1 MLKVR
6 RGRIFLFALFAVSL
20 RVLTGAPEA
29 QVNFTSLLSDN
40 SIANEA
46 VIHYAPI
53 DEHAAI
59 VNSEKADSIP
69 EKHRT
74 YATYKKYTTPDK
86 SLSLTPEVRQID
98 ESVQSLHTIYLDRN
112 LSRTILDLR
121 STSPPVVLSVSSHTG
136 AIQTYS
142 NNFRESNIG
151 TSTVDNSVGGL
162 GGLWV

>member
-1 MLKVR
+1 MQKAH
-6 RGRIFLFALFAVSL
+6 RGRIFLFALIAVSL

-53 DEHAAI
+53 NDHAAI
-59 VNSEKADSIP
+59 FNSEKADSIP

-86 SLSLTPEVRQID
+86 SLSLTPEVSQLG
-98 ESVQSLHTIYLDRN
+98 ESAQSLYTTYLDRN

-142 NNFRESNIG
+142 NNFREIKLG
-151 TSTVDNSVGGL
+151 TSTIDNGTRGL
-162 GGLWV
+162 GSV

>member
-1 MLKVR
+1 MQKAR

-29 QVNFTSLLSDN
+29 QVNFTSLLSED
-40 SIANEA
+40 
-46 VIHYAPI
+46 VITNQTVIGHAAI
-53 DEHAAI
+53 TNHAAI

-86 SLSLTPEVRQID
+86 SLFLTPKIIQIGAS
-98 ESVQSLHTIYLDRN
+98 EQSLETTYLDRN

-121 STSPPVVLSVSSHTG
+121 STSPPVVLNVSSHSG

-142 NNFRESNIG
+142 NNFRESNFG

>member
-1 MLKVR
+1 MQKAR

-29 QVNFTSLLSDN
+29 QVNFTSLLSEG
-40 SIANEA
+40 SITNQTAIGHA
-46 VIHYAPI
+46 AIS
-53 DEHAAI
+53 DHAAI

-86 SLSLTPEVRQID
+86 SLSLTPEVSQLG
-98 ESVQSLHTIYLDRN
+98 ESAQRLYTTYLDRN

-121 STSPPVVLSVSSHTG
+121 STSPPVVLNVSSHLG

-142 NNFRESNIG
+142 NNFRESNFG
-151 TSTVDNSVGGL
+151 TSTIDNDTRGL
-162 GGLWV
+162 SSL

>member
-1 MLKVR
+1 MQKAR
-6 RGRIFLFALFAVSL
+6 RGRIFFFALFAVSL

-29 QVNFTSLLSDN
+29 QVNFTSLLSEG
-40 SIANEA
+40 SITNQTA
-46 VIHYAPI
+46 IG
-53 DEHAAI
+53 HAAI
-59 VNSEKADSIP
+59 SDHAAIFNSEKADSIP

-74 YATYKKYTTPDK
+74 YATYKKYTKPDK
-86 SLSLTPEVRQID
+86 SLSLTPDVRQID